1 MGTSEGTVHGQEGKE
16 TKIMENM
23 VIFGLGMLMGG
34 FISGFILSLVMI
46 HRHLED

>member
-1 MGTSEGTVHGQEGKE
+1 
-16 TKIMENM
+16 MENM